1 MTTDPTPPEGLA
13 VAKQPPSITGRILN
27 VLSITLLVVAAVLL
41 VLYLIPSNE
50 YLLMPGDAVPVGPLI
65 KVQGHPQ
72 RASGSDLFLTDV
84 SFLKADHLLVQLYGQ
99 LNSQDDLETATQFT
113 GGISE
118 SKYITLNTDLMS
130 QSIDAAKAAALST
143 IPGLHPHIAKTGPKV
158 AGVVPG
164 SNAEKV
170 LKPGDVILD
179 IAGHRVHTANQ
190 VKPIVL
196 ATTPGTV
203 LPMTIVRGK
212 KRLHVRVKTV
222 AANSQGLPAKKGKTS
237 LIGIL
242 VQDQIIFPVKI
253 TISHGNIVGPS
264 AGLMFSLGIVNDLSK
279 TDITKG
285 CKIAGTGTIDPS
297 GAVGE
302 IGGAKQKIIAANNA
316 GVKYFLVPDVAANR
330 KPAEQ
335 YRGSVTVVPVKTLQG
350 ALTYLK
356 QMPACTP

>member
-1 MTTDPTPPEGLA
+1 
-13 VAKQPPSITGRILN
+13 
-27 VLSITLLVVAAVLL
+27 
-41 VLYLIPSNE
+41 
-50 YLLMPGDAVPVGPLI
+50 
-65 KVQGHPQ
+65 
-72 RASGSDLFLTDV
+72 
-84 SFLKADHLLVQLYGQ
+84 
-99 LNSQDDLETATQFT
+99 
-113 GGISE
+113 
-118 SKYITLNTDLMS
+118 
-130 QSIDAAKAAALST
+130 
-143 IPGLHPHIAKTGPKV
+143 
-158 AGVVPG
+158 VVPG

-179 IAGHRVHTANQ
+179 IAGHRVHSANA

-196 ATTPGTV
+196 ATKPGTV
-203 LPMTIVRGK
+203 LPMTILRGK

-222 AANSQGLPAKKGKTS
+222 AANSQGLPAKNGKTS

-302 IGGAKQKIIAANNA
+302 IGGAKQKIIAARGA

-330 KPAEQ
+330 NPAEQ
-335 YRGSVTVVPVKTLQG
+335 YRGSVTVVPVKTLQD

-356 QMPACTP
+356 KMPACTP

>member
-143 IPGLHPHIAKTGPKV
+143 IPGLHPRLAKTGPKI
-158 AGVVPG
+158 AELVPG

-170 LKPGDVILD
+170 LKLGDVILD
-179 IAGHRVHTANQ
+179 ISGHRIHTANQ

-196 ATTPGTV
+196 ASKPGTV
-203 LPMTIVRGK
+203 FPMTILRGK
-212 KRLHVRVKTV
+212 ETLHVRVKTV
-222 AANSQGLPAKKGKTS
+222 ASTNGLPAKNGKTS

-242 VQDQIIFPVKI
+242 VQDQIIFPIKI

-330 KPAEQ
+330 NPAEH
-335 YRGSVTVVPVKTLQG
+335 YRGSVTVVPVKTLQS

-356 QMPACTP
+356 KMPACTP